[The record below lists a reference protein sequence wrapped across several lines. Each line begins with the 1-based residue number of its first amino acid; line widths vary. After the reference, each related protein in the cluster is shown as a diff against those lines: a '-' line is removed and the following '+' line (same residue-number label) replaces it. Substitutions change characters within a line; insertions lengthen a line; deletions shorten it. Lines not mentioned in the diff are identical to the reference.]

1 LKILIDNFVFAIIA
15 TIIVSYL
22 LGSINSSIVV
32 CRVFKGTDIRTV
44 GSKNAGLTN
53 TIRCFGKGMGIL
65 TLIGD
70 LSKGI
75 IAVLI
80 SRLFFFYLNIGLD
93 GFKIVENPPENGIVF
108 IGYVAGFFAIIG
120 HILPVYYDFKGGKG
134 VLTASSILLVVD
146 IRTFAIIIPFFLIV
160 SFATKYISV
169 GSITAAVFYPI
180 LTFSVQFFWRDF
192 TFKQA
197 ILNTILVIFTSV
209 LLIYMHRSNIKRLKN
224 GTENKINFHKNN

>member
-1 LKILIDNFVFAIIA
+1 MTDNFIYGIIA
-15 TIIVSYL
+15 TIIISYL

-53 TIRCFGKGMGIL
+53 TIRCFGKGLGLL

-70 LSKGI
+70 LAKGVV
-75 IAVLI
+75 AVLI
-80 SRLFFFYLNIGLD
+80 SKALFAYFDMGLD
-93 GFKIVENPPENGIVF
+93 GLKIVENPPENGTVF
-108 IGYVAGFFAIIG
+108 VGYIAGFFAIIG
-120 HILPVYYDFKGGKG
+120 HILPVYYGFKGGKG

-160 SFATKYISV
+160 SFATRYVSI

-180 LTFSVQFFWRDF
+180 LTFAVQYYWRDF
-192 TFKQA
+192 TFTA
-197 ILNTILVIFTSV
+197 AMLDTILVVFTSA
-209 LLIYMHRSNIKRLKN
+209 LLIYMHRGNIKRLKQ
-224 GTENKINFHKNN
+224 GTENKIKLKKA